1 MPAGIRLRS
10 AAAHACAA
18 GGSGAQRRFAKPRHR
33 PARATGLAHPL
44 AQLPRQASGPGGA
57 GYVRPAAFGT
67 LQGMHVLATVA
78 TVLLLWAAG
87 LPVEGARAQ
96 APAAG
101 GPGNSLGLP
110 IDPALLNTL
119 PELKGVVSWNTLA
132 QVKSRT
138 EGKKVV
144 PEFSAEVRQLH
155 QKDVKLQGFMLPIV
169 TGERHDHFLLTMRP
183 PHCPFCLSLGPE
195 YIVEVRAKAPIKH
208 SYDPI
213 VLSGQLNVLSDDP
226 FGLYY
231 RLTGAQLTTAPR

>member
-1 MPAGIRLRS
+1 MRSLMHRLLPMLLTATLAVAAPAM
-10 AAAHACAA
+10 
-18 GGSGAQRRFAKPRHR
+18 AQP
-33 PARATGLAHPL
+33 PAN
-44 AQLPRQASGPGGA
+44 PGGA
-57 GYVRPAAFGT
+57 S
-67 LQGMHVLATVA
+67 
-78 TVLLLWAAG
+78 
-87 LPVEGARAQ
+87 
-96 APAAG
+96 
-101 GPGNSLGLP
+101 NSLGLP

-119 PELKGVVSWNTLA
+119 PELKGVVSWNVLS

-144 PEFSAEVRQLH
+144 PEFAPAVRALH

-208 SYDPI
+208 TYDPLI
-213 VLSGQLNVLSDDP
+213 LSGQLNVLNDDP

-231 RLTGAQLTTAPR
+231 RLTDAQVTAAPK

>member
-1 MPAGIRLRS
+1 MRVVTASLLTLLLF
-10 AAAHACAA
+10 AA
-18 GGSGAQRRFAKPRHR
+18 GGF
-33 PARATGLAHPL
+33 
-44 AQLPRQASGPGGA
+44 
-57 GYVRPAAFGT
+57 
-67 LQGMHVLATVA
+67 VA
-78 TVLLLWAAG
+78 DA
-87 LPVEGARAQ
+87 ARAQ

-101 GPGNSLGLP
+101 GPSNSLGLP

-138 EGKKVV
+138 EGKRIV
-144 PEFSAEVRQLH
+144 PEFGAEVRQLN

-195 YIVEVRAKAPIKH
+195 YIVEVRARTPIKH
-208 SYDPI
+208 TYEPI

-231 RLTGAQLTTAPR
+231 RLTGAQLATAPR